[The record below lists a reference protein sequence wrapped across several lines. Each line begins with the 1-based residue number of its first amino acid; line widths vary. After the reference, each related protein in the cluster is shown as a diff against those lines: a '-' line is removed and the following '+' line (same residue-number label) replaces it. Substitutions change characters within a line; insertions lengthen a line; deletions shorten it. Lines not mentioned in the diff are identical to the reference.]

1 MDPQTNKQQQKRRE
15 KGAYTSKHVR
25 LQEVVA
31 GRQGKSSKP
40 VVIKQPKKM

>member
-25 LQEVVA
+25 LQEAVSE
-31 GRQGKSSKP
+31 RQRKP
-40 VVIKQPKKM
+40 APIVIKQPKK